1 MSGATEQWAT
11 VAGALALV
19 LGLLWLV
26 ARLARRGGLAAS
38 GPRRVRVV
46 EATALDG
53 RRRAVILRVD
63 GREALVL
70 VGGPQDVFAG
80 WL

>member
-1 MSGATEQWAT
+1 MSGAAEQWAT

-19 LGLLWLV
+19 LALLWLV
-26 ARLARRGGLAAS
+26 ARLARRGGLASA

-63 GREALVL
+63 GREALFL
-70 VGGPQDVFAG
+70 TGGPQDVFVG

>member
-1 MSGATEQWAT
+1 MGAGMGPWVT

-19 LGLLWLV
+19 LGLLWIV

-38 GPRRVRVV
+38 GPRRVRLV
-46 EATALDG
+46 EATPLDA

-63 GREALVL
+63 GREALIL
-70 VGGPQDVFAG
+70 TGGPQDVFVG

>member
-1 MSGATEQWAT
+1 MNDAMGQWVT
-11 VAGALALV
+11 VAGALAVV

-46 EATALDG
+46 EATPLDT

-70 VGGPQDVFAG
+70 TGGPQDVFVG